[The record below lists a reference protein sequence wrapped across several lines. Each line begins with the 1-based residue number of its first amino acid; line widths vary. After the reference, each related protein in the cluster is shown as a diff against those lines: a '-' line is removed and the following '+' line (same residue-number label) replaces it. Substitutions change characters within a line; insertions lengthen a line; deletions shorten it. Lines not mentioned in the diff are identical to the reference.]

1 MTAEALVR
9 RERTFAVFRLMA
21 SARLATAWIAPVPLA
36 LLLAGCATLTP
47 AQQESA
53 AEVRALADR
62 TVGLYGL
69 PPIHLLVS
77 RNPDD
82 PPGSFRRGFF
92 SVSTIT
98 LTSTFRDAIVAHE
111 LGHYVLGHDAP
122 LRGRSAGDLE
132 REYQQ
137 RELDANAKGVEI
149 LVRAAGY
156 SEARALRTMYTY
168 LAGVQWALE
177 RYPRMDLRGHK
188 PPCEEIADLLV
199 RFPRQRAW
207 TAGLECAPPAVSEA
221 PGPT

>member
-1 MTAEALVR
+1 M
-9 RERTFAVFRLMA
+9 
-21 SARLATAWIAPVPLA
+21 IAPVLLA

-47 AQQESA
+47 AQQQSA
-53 AEVRALADR
+53 GEVRNLADR
-62 TVGLYGL
+62 TARLYGL
-69 PPIHLLVS
+69 PAIHVLVS
-77 RNPDD
+77 RNPQD

-92 SVSTIT
+92 SVSDIT

-122 LRGRSAGDLE
+122 LTGVSSRELE
-132 REYQQ
+132 RDYQQ

-149 LVRAAGY
+149 LVRAAGF
-156 SEARALRTMYTY
+156 SEAEALRVMYEY

-177 RYPRMDLRGHK
+177 RYPRLDLRGHK
-188 PPCEEIADLLV
+188 LPCEEIADLLV

-207 TAGLECAPPAVSEA
+207 TAVLECAPPAVGQA